1 MKFLPK
7 IPFLKKIPDK
17 LLKPPHFKKPDVN
30 DLKEDMEKLGE
41 QIAEGFKDKV
51 IENIEDN
58 TYGFILSPKTIKMKG
73 SDTPLIDTGQ
83 MLGAIYR
90 DGTTVSV
97 NDEVHGKS
105 GLTNK
110 QIAIINEYGTKD
122 RHVPARPVWRNTFS
136 DYREEAEKQV
146 EEFFVDKE
154 HKFKEPK
161 EPIKKAKRSKRK
173 KK

>member
-17 LLKPPHFKKPDVN
+17 LLKAPHFEKPDVN

-41 QIAEGFKDKV
+41 QIAEGFKNKV
-51 IENIEDN
+51 IENIEGN
-58 TYGFILSPKTIKMKG
+58 TYGFVLSPKTIKMKG
-73 SDTPLIDTGQ
+73 SETPLIETGQ
-83 MLGAIYR
+83 MLGSIYR

-97 NDEVHGKS
+97 NDEMHGNS

-146 EEFFVDKE
+146 EEFFADKE

-161 EPIKKAKRSKRK
+161 ETVKKAKRHKRK